1 MRFSLF
7 ASGYLFSLLYTRLRR
22 TVCLM
27 AFVLEFIA
35 GLTHFAA
42 MLSIS
47 EPKAVGHVNFLN

>member
-1 MRFSLF
+1 
-7 ASGYLFSLLYTRLRR
+7 
-22 TVCLM
+22 M